1 MWARHLLTSR
11 HQETDDKEIRMSQ
24 LLVGVFDRRDQA
36 QAVVDEL
43 MGKGFS
49 LHDVEIASNTTGAGT
64 GPTGNPRLTVAEAE
78 KRSDSIMDT
87 IGDMFKSLFVDFGGK
102 SEDEALYDEAMRRG
116 SVVLT
121 VHAADDADADMA
133 TSAMHAHG
141 SIDVD
146 SRADTWRAEGWTGAS
161 AAGSAR
167 PSADTTANIGSDIPS
182 SVTPREMDT
191 ERSLNALPLEV
202 NTSGDHANVPK
213 MASPAVSKAM
223 TPSIQPEPSDGM
235 IDGTSP
241 LASAATRDI
250 DVLGEEPQPSNTATP
265 HGVRTFRRVP

>member
-1 MWARHLLTSR
+1 
-11 HQETDDKEIRMSQ
+11 MSQ

-43 MGKGFS
+43 MDKGFS
-49 LHDVEIASNTTGAGT
+49 LHDVEITANTAASDT
-64 GPTGNPRLTVAEAE
+64 GPSGNPRLTVAQAE

-102 SEDEALYDEAMRRG
+102 SEDEALYDEAIRRG

-121 VHAADDADADMA
+121 VHAADDGDADIA
-133 TSAMHAHG
+133 TASMHAHG
-141 SIDVD
+141 SVDVD
-146 SRADTWRAEGWTGAS
+146 SRADSWRAQGWTGA
-161 AAGSAR
+161 AAASGSAL
-167 PSADTTANIGSDIPS
+167 PSDNTRASVASDIPTS
-182 SVTPREMDT
+182 LTPQEMNT

-202 NTSGDHANVPK
+202 NTSGDHADVPR
-213 MASPAVSKAM
+213 MATPAVSKQM
-223 TPSIQPEPSDGM
+223 TPSTLPEPSDGM

-265 HGVRTFRRVP
+265 HGVRTFRRVEPA